1 MARPS
6 AHTGVL
12 RADRVAAAGAVLAL
26 AAMFMLPMAVLRP
39 NRIAV
44 EHTPIVLARFAEWG
58 FILPALAVL
67 ALAFSFWPR
76 APWRGTALKA
86 LAALLFV
93 ALAWALGATASRVL
107 AAQHDSLGYA
117 RVSVGAGAWLVVVGA
132 AMIDFA
138 SRKREYS
145 GRWIRL
151 SLNLVTVAGI
161 LGAAMWGG
169 LLKLSIFVEYQN
181 QTDLFW
187 SATVQHIFLS
197 LSGLALGAA
206 IGIPLGILA
215 ARSPAVRSAALGIT
229 GVFQTV
235 PSLALLGLLVVP
247 LGTLAAAYPFL
258 QTLGIQGIGAAPAII
273 ALTVYALLPIV
284 RNTYVGLAGVDPAAT
299 DAGRGMGMS
308 GTQLL
313 WRVQMPLALPLV
325 IEGLRASAVLVI
337 GIAVVTALVGAG
349 GLGVIVF
356 LGLGSQAED
365 LIVLGAVPVII
376 LAILADSLA
385 RGIGRVAVSPG
396 IRSDLAREDSAS

>member
-1 MARPS
+1 VAES
-6 AHTGVL
+6 VAHTADL
-12 RADRVAAAGAVLAL
+12 RADRVAAAGAVVALVAMASLPLAI
-26 AAMFMLPMAVLRP
+26 LRP
-39 NRIAV
+39 NRISV
-44 EHTPIVLARFAEWG
+44 QHTPIVLWQSQAWG
-58 FILPALAVL
+58 YALPALAVL
-67 ALAFSFWPR
+67 ALVFAFWPR
-76 APWRGTALKA
+76 AAWRGIALKT

-93 ALAWALGATASRVL
+93 ATAWALGGTATRILASV
-107 AAQHDSLGYA
+107 HDPMGYA
-117 RVSVGAGAWLVVVGA
+117 RVSVAAGAWLVIVGA
-132 AMIDFA
+132 AMVDFA

-151 SLNLVTVAGI
+151 GLNLVTV
-161 LGAAMWGG
+161 LGVLAAAMWGG
-169 LLKLSIFVEYQN
+169 LLRLSIFVEYQN

-197 LSGLALGAA
+197 ASGLALGAL

-215 ARSPAVRSAALGIT
+215 ARNRVIRGAALGVT
-229 GVFQTV
+229 GVFQTL
-235 PSLALLGLLVVP
+235 PSLAFLGLLVVP
-247 LGTLAAAYPFL
+247 LGTLAATYPVL
-258 QTLGIQGIGAAPAII
+258 QALGIQGIGAAPAII

-284 RNTYVGLAGVDPAAT
+284 RNTWVGLDGVDPAAT

-308 GTQLL
+308 RRQLL

-376 LAILADSLA
+376 LAIAADALA
-385 RGIGRVAVSPG
+385 RGVGRVAVSPG
-396 IRSDLAREDSAS
+396 IRPDTAQEDSAS

>member
-1 MARPS
+1 VADSTSQKADFP
-6 AHTGVL
+6 
-12 RADRVAAAGAVLAL
+12 ADRVAAAGAVLAL
-26 AAMFMLPMAVLRP
+26 IAMALLPLAILRP

-44 EHTPIVLARFAEWG
+44 QHTPIVLWQSQAWG
-58 FILPALAVL
+58 VVLPALALLALVL
-67 ALAFSFWPR
+67 AVWPK
-76 APWRGTALKA
+76 APWRGIALKA
-86 LAALLFV
+86 TAALLFV
-93 ALAWALGATASRVL
+93 ATAWALGQTATRILTVL
-107 AAQHDSLGYA
+107 HDPSGYA
-117 RVSVGAGAWLVVVGA
+117 RVSVAAGAWLVIVGA

-145 GRWIRL
+145 GGWVRL
-151 SLNLVTVAGI
+151 GLNLVTVLGI
-161 LGAAMWGG
+161 LAAAMWGG
-169 LLKLSIFVEYQN
+169 LLHLSIFVEYQN

-197 LSGLALGAA
+197 LSGLAFGAL

-215 ARSPAVRSAALGIT
+215 ARNRTIRGAALGIT
-229 GVFQTV
+229 GVFQTL
-235 PSLALLGLLVVP
+235 PSLAFLGLLVVP
-247 LGTLAAAYPFL
+247 LGTLAATYPFL
-258 QTLGIQGIGAAPAII
+258 RSLGIQGIGAAPAII

-284 RNTYVGLAGVDPAAT
+284 RNTYVGLDGVDPAAT

-308 GTQLL
+308 DPQLL

-365 LIVLGAVPVII
+365 LIVLGAVPVIV
-376 LAILADSLA
+376 LAIMADAAA

-396 IRSDLAREDSAS
+396 IRSDLAREEAAS

>member
-1 MARPS
+1 VADS
-6 AHTGVL
+6 ASHTTDFPV
-12 RADRVAAAGAVLAL
+12 DRVAAAGAVLAL
-26 AAMFMLPMAVLRP
+26 VAMALLPLAVLRP

-44 EHTPIVLARFAEWG
+44 QHTPIVLWQSQAWG
-58 FILPALAVL
+58 FVLPGLALL
-67 ALAFSFWPR
+67 ALAFAFWPR
-76 APWRGTALKA
+76 APWRGIALKA
-86 LAALLFV
+86 TAALLFV
-93 ALAWALGATASRVL
+93 ATAWALGQTATRILAVL
-107 AAQHDSLGYA
+107 HDPTGYA
-117 RVSVGAGAWLVVVGA
+117 RVSVAAGAWLVIVGA

-138 SRKREYS
+138 SRKRGYS
-145 GRWIRL
+145 GGSVRL
-151 SLNLVTVAGI
+151 GLNLVTVLGI
-161 LGAAMWGG
+161 LAAALWGG

-181 QTDLFW
+181 YTELFW
-187 SATVQHIFLS
+187 SATTQHIFLS

-215 ARSPAVRSAALGIT
+215 ARNRAIRGAALGIT
-229 GVFQTV
+229 GVFQTL
-235 PSLALLGLLVVP
+235 PSLAFLGLLVVP
-247 LGTLAAAYPFL
+247 LGTLAATYPLL
-258 QTLGIQGIGAAPAII
+258 QTLGIRGIGAAPAII

-284 RNTYVGLAGVDPAAT
+284 RNTWVGLDGVDPAAT

-308 GTQLL
+308 SGQLL

-365 LIVLGAVPVII
+365 LIVLGAVPVIV
-376 LAILADSLA
+376 LAIMADSIA

-396 IRSDLAREDSAS
+396 IRSDLAREEAAS